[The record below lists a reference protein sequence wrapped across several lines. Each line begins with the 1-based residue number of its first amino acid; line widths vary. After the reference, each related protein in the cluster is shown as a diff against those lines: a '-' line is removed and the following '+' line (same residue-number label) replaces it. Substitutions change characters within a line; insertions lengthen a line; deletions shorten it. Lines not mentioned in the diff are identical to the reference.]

1 MVEWMSADQSM
12 TGRTRMAGRLVL
24 VDGHAYA
31 YRAFHAIRSLS
42 SPQGEPTNAIF
53 GFIKMVE
60 RLQELWK
67 PTHLAVVWDGGL
79 AAERVAELPGYKA
92 QRPPMPE
99 SLGRQI
105 EAIME
110 WLKASGLRSLCS
122 TGVEADDW
130 IATLARQLAPE
141 IGQVLVASS
150 DKDFMQLV
158 GERIGLVNPSESAA
172 RIWTADEVTAKT
184 GVKPGQVVDWLSLV
198 GDAVDNIA
206 GVPGI
211 GPKRAAE
218 LLGKFGSVDGIF
230 EGLERVETA
239 RVREILRSSQA
250 VVRRNQRLIGLRDAG
265 EQVAGPDLQV
275 GARDC
280 GALGRLYERWGFR
293 SLLEGLKRP
302 EWLQGDLFGKT
313 A

>member
-1 MVEWMSADQSM
+1 MVELMS
-12 TGRTRMAGRLVL
+12 TGQTMACRDEMAGRLVL

-53 GFIKMVE
+53 GFIKMVD

-67 PTHLAVVWDGGL
+67 PSHMAVVWDGGL

-105 EAIME
+105 EAIVE
-110 WLKASGLRSLCS
+110 WLKVSGIRSLCRV
-122 TGVEADDW
+122 GVEADDW
-130 IATLARQLAPE
+130 IGTLARKMAGQ
-141 IGQVLVASS
+141 IGQVLIASS

-158 GERIGLVNPSESAA
+158 GDGIGLVNPTESAA
-172 RIWTADEVTAKT
+172 RIWTAEDVAAKT
-184 GVKPGQVVDWLSLV
+184 GVKPEQVVDWLSLI
-198 GDAVDNIA
+198 GDTVDNIE

-218 LLGKFGSVDGIF
+218 LLGSFGSVDGIF
-230 EGLERVETA
+230 AGLERVESA
-239 RVREILRSSQA
+239 RVREILRCSEP
-250 VVRRNQRLIGLRDAG
+250 VVRRNQRLIGLRDVG
-265 EQVAGPDLQV
+265 ENVAAAELQF

-280 GALGRLYERWGFR
+280 GVLGGLYERWGFR

-302 EWLQGDLFGKT
+302 EWRQGDLFGHT
-313 A
+313 G

>member
-1 MVEWMSADQSM
+1 MNEFASM
-12 TGRTRMAGRLVL
+12 TGQTERTGRLVL

-53 GFIKMVE
+53 GFIKMME
-60 RLQELWK
+60 RLLELWK
-67 PTHLAVVWDGGL
+67 PSHLAVVWDGGL
-79 AAERVAELPGYKA
+79 AAERVAELPGYKS

-105 EAIME
+105 GCIEE
-110 WLKASGLRSLCS
+110 WLKASGIRSLCQ

-130 IATLARQLAPE
+130 IGTLAERLSVE
-141 IGQVLVASS
+141 IGQVLIATS

-158 GERIGLVNPSESAA
+158 SGRIGLVNPSESTA
-172 RIWTADEVTAKT
+172 RIWSAEDVKTKT
-184 GVKPGQVVDWLSLV
+184 GVGPEQVVDWLSLI
-198 GDAVDNIA
+198 GDAVDNIE

-218 LLGKFGSVDGIF
+218 LLGTFGSIDRIF
-230 EGLERVETA
+230 ENLERVQNA
-239 RVREILRSSQA
+239 RMRENLQNSQSLI
-250 VVRRNQRLIGLRDAG
+250 RRNQRLIRLRDAG
-265 EQVAGPDLQV
+265 EHAAAAELKI
-275 GARDC
+275 GAKNC
-280 GALGRLYERWGFR
+280 EALKALYERWGFR
-293 SLLEGLKRP
+293 SLLAGLTQP
-302 EWLQGDLFGKT
+302 EWQQGDLFGQN